1 MYPYGRTFLWL
12 PILQN
17 QGRETSACGRSP
29 NLPEVLYIS
38 SMLAESGV
46 HRVMA
51 EWSPAGLFP
60 SANLTLYNCTPA
72 PTPRTVG
79 HSWKDLHPG
88 VDVYSDR
95 LARVTSSGRTYENDN
110 SWNWIKKIFHMIPLM
125 AESILKIS
133 PKNSF
138 MGGSFDQW
146 LSSMKWVQIQMK
158 LGNRDIIFDTLS
170 VHIQK
175 ILSCVKKI
183 AELWTE

>member
-1 MYPYGRTFLWL
+1 MYPYGRNLLWL

-17 QGRETSACGRSP
+17 QGRETSVSGLSP

-79 HSWKDLHPG
+79 HSWRPQEKTCIQAFMCTATGLPEWHLAGELTKMTTAEIESKRYPTVMQQSVSVPPFYPSHPTS
-88 VDVYSDR
+88 VDGCRINLKNQKQAQKFLY
-95 LARVTSSGRTYENDN
+95 GRIFWPVVELYEVSTNIN
-110 SWNWIKKIFHMIPLM
+110 
-125 AESILKIS
+125 ET
-133 PKNSF
+133 
-138 MGGSFDQW
+138 Q
-146 LSSMKWVQIQMK
+146 Q
-158 LGNRDIIFDTLS
+158 
-170 VHIQK
+170 
-175 ILSCVKKI
+175 
-183 AELWTE
+183 

>member
-17 QGRETSACGRSP
+17 QGRETSVFGRSP
-29 NLPEVLYIS
+29 NLPEVLYIL

-79 HSWKDLHPG
+79 HSWRPQEKTCIQAFMCTATGLPEWHLAGHPDPDLLVVCASCWSREPLVFWDILG
-88 VDVYSDR
+88 RFLR
-95 LARVTSSGRTYENDN
+95 LWCSSEAQWLWDN
-110 SWNWIKKIFHMIPLM
+110 SEPL
-125 AESILKIS
+125 S
-133 PKNSF
+133 
-138 MGGSFDQW
+138 
-146 LSSMKWVQIQMK
+146 
-158 LGNRDIIFDTLS
+158 
-170 VHIQK
+170 
-175 ILSCVKKI
+175 
-183 AELWTE
+183 LWANF